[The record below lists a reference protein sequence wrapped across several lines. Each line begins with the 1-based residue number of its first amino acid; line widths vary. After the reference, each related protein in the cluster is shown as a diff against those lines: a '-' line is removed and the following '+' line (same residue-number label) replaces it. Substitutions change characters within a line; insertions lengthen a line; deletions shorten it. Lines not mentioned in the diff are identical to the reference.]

1 MIVRNV
7 GSVSYVGVIC
17 CKEVAPNLRV
27 TVVHEHMFVGLANT
41 VYIHRIWPYIRWFF
55 CQKYR
60 IHTVYI
66 YRVLA
71 NPTCLLCVLAPS
83 QCIFVPFF
91 ACRAGTWELKLGCLA
106 PANASLFLFLLA
118 EQARESWCSGPSHQP
133 MHLCSFFRSQSRLA
147 RAEARV
153 PRTSQCI
160 FVPLSLAEQTRVS
173 WSSGASHQP
182 THLCSFFACRAGSC
196 ELMLGCLAKALS
208 DDVTNTGEVRLGT
221 QSYAFRAH
229 FECTLQYAQR
239 LF

>member
-106 PANASLFLFLLA
+106 PANASLFLFCL
-118 EQARESWCSGPSHQP
+118 
-133 MHLCSFFRSQSRLA
+133 QSRLVWA
-147 RAEARV
+147 DARV
-153 PRTSQCI
+153 PRKSTQWWRDQHWRGEAGYSIICI
-160 FVPLSLAEQTRVS
+160 SCALWV
-173 WSSGASHQP
+173 H
-182 THLCSFFACRAGSC
+182 FAIRTTTF
-196 ELMLGCLAKALS
+196 LVLNP
-208 DDVTNTGEVRLGT
+208 V
-221 QSYAFRAH
+221 
-229 FECTLQYAQR
+229 
-239 LF
+239 